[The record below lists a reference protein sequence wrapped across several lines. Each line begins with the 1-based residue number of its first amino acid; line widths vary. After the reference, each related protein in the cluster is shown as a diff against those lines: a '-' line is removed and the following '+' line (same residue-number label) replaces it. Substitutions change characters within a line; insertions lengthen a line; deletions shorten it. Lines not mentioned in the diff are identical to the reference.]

1 MFRLVDLPELVGFFS
16 YSREDDQDS
25 GAALSA
31 LRERIQSELRSQL
44 GRSRKT
50 FRLWQDKEAIA
61 AGRLWKK
68 AIDAAISESAFFIPI
83 ITPTVVRSPYCSEEL
98 ERFLAR
104 EAALGRNDLI
114 FPILYIDVPG
124 LNDEPAQQRDSVLSI
139 LAARQYEDWRE
150 LRHLDIAT
158 TEVRRAVERVCTHIR
173 NALYLPCEPPAQVTS
188 QNTTAEHTRQ
198 SDTGERTDG
207 TRAAQ
212 DAREPG
218 APQSEPDAAA
228 AVSALDPVDST
239 RDGHIGLSRRNL
251 IVTAGVAGAALL
263 GAGTAIWRAV
273 HSNTLG
279 SQLRVLN
286 TDGEVR
292 SVAFS
297 PDGRFLAAG
306 SWDKMVRIWD
316 TQTWQLRKA
325 LEADK
330 LEVFAV
336 AFTPDGKSLVS
347 GGWDGSIKV
356 WDIGTLQ
363 LRLTLDHGQYVNA
376 IAISGQTLVS
386 GGTNSGFRSWDLETG
401 KQSDSLAHMSDVSAF
416 AFAPSGSP
424 LAVGFTNSNN
434 IGLWKTWTSELV
446 IGPSLKSDAPTLGL
460 AFSPDGR
467 ILASAGELKS
477 ITLWAVDN
485 TKLGSS
491 GKPLKSLTGH
501 TEWPIAVAFSPD
513 GRLLASGGFDNTV
526 KLWNPDT
533 AQVLRT
539 LSGHSGEVGSV
550 AFSPDGSLL
559 ASGGDKTVRLWA
571 IS

>member
-1 MFRLVDLPELVGFFS
+1 VFRLVDLPELVGFFS

-61 AGRLWKK
+61 AGALWKK

-83 ITPTVVRSPYCSEEL
+83 ITPTVVRSPYCKAEL
-98 ERFLAR
+98 ESFLAR

-124 LNDEPAQQRDSVLSI
+124 LSEEAAQQSEPALSI
-139 LAARQYEDWRE
+139 LAARQYEDWRD
-150 LRHLDIAT
+150 LRHLDIT
-158 TEVRRAVERVCTHIR
+158 TTDVRRAVERICKHIR
-173 NALYLPCEPPAQVTS
+173 NALYLPCEPPPQVAS
-188 QNTTAEHTRQ
+188 QTTAEQ
-198 SDTGERTDG
+198 APLSDTARSGG
-207 TRAAQ
+207 ARAVL
-212 DAREPG
+212 DTHKPIG
-218 APQSEPDAAA
+218 IKSEPKAAAEVPALDAA
-228 AVSALDPVDST
+228 SPPP
-239 RDGHIGLSRRNL
+239 DGDAGLSRRNL
-251 IVTAGVAGAALL
+251 IITAGVAGAALT
-263 GAGTAIWRAV
+263 GIGTAVWRLS

-330 LEVFAV
+330 LEVFAI
-336 AFTPDGKSLVS
+336 AFTADGKSLVS

-356 WDIGTLQ
+356 WDTATLQ

-386 GGTNSGFRSWDLETG
+386 GGTDSGFKSWDLETG
-401 KQSDSLAHMSDVSAF
+401 KQSAALVQMKNISSF

-424 LAVGFTNSNN
+424 LAVGFTDSKD

-446 IGPSLKSDAPTLGL
+446 IGPSLKSDAPTVGL

-467 ILASAGELKS
+467 ILASAEELKS

-491 GKPLKSLTGH
+491 AKPIKSLIGH

-526 KLWNPDT
+526 KLWNPHT

-539 LSGHSGEVGSV
+539 LSGHSGEVGSI

-559 ASGGDKTVRLWA
+559 ASGGDNTVRLWA